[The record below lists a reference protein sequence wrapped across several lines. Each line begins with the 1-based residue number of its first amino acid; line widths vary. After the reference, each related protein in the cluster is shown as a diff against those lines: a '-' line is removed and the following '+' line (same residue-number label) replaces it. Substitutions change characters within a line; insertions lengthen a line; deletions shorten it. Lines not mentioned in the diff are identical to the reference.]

1 MAYDFFPTSVTE
13 IIKKLKATTDQQKT
27 KVAEISKVFTYLS
40 TNKKVVSLAPK
51 FLIIDSQ
58 KYANI
63 KIPRV
68 LKGTIDPQKIMMDTK
83 VKNIKVEYGDGS
95 SGGRGV
101 NNKGGKFEKEFAPAI
116 RKLYE
121 SSKSAVA
128 ADFKTSYDELLNITP
143 LGSFDVGS
151 LIVDGDAGASNT
163 KRPIQ
168 YSPTGIELLST
179 SPNYDI
185 GKMLTDIT
193 LSGTVSGRKK
203 EIYLSLKT
211 TTTVTFFNAGIT
223 TALPKEEIKKGNIV
237 NKNGLALLKML
248 RIDPGAF
255 CDSYNH
261 PTGWSGWS
269 EQVDLNNAS
278 HKAKL
283 QKFLE
288 SGIGH
293 GYTVIHQLRPGNV
306 KVFNVTE
313 KYMKSAATPESM
325 TVYYGGKTGTGKRV
339 DVVIETPKYTL
350 GLNIRDTQGKDGYPG
365 RIMCNFWYK

>member
-1 MAYDFFPTSVTE
+1 MMLRDRIRNSNDYVSSTQRSAFLSSARSELETAINSLSSDILPTYLQE
-13 IIKKLKATTDQQKT
+13 NPDQQDIVEKAQENLGKT
-27 KVAEISKVFTYLS
+27 STANNIPVALGKTEGLGNAENFQDKLFEDL
-40 TNKKVVSLAPK
+40 L
-51 FLIIDSQ
+51 
-58 KYANI
+58 
-63 KIPRV
+63 
-68 LKGTIDPQKIMMDTK
+68 DTSDHQWDNFFSAA
-83 VKNIKVEYGDGS
+83 KNAESNSSNFNSIVWS
-95 SGGRGV
+95 SGQ
-101 NNKGGKFEKEFAPAI
+101 
-116 RKLYE
+116 
-121 SSKSAVA
+121 S
-128 ADFKTSYDELLNITP
+128 TLN
-143 LGSFDVGS
+143 
-151 LIVDGDAGASNT
+151 AST
-163 KRPIQ
+163 
-168 YSPTGIELLST
+168 
-179 SPNYDI
+179 
-185 GKMLTDIT
+185 
-193 LSGTVSGRKK
+193 
-203 EIYLSLKT
+203 
-211 TTTVTFFNAGIT
+211 GIT

-248 RIDPGAF
+248 KIDPGAF

-293 GYTVIHQLRPGNV
+293 GYTVIHQLKPGNV